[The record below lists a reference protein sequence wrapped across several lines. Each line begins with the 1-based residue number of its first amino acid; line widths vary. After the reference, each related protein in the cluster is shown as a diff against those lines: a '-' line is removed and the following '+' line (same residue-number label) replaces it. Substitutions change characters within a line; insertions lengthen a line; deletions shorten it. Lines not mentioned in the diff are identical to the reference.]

1 MKNLFFIITAFA
13 LSMVSAIGPSA
24 KANNTTPT
32 TIVIE
37 KAGTLDSLLSQ
48 ESMDTI
54 TSLILKGE
62 INGDDVQVLRYM
74 TGRDKDGEVSNGMLS
89 ELDMSEVQIKSGGTY
104 STGSIQTEGQIPQGM
119 FTRCQS
125 LKKIILPNLCTG
137 IEGGA
142 FLECQY
148 LEEVKIPEN
157 CTFIGSDAFSGCKS
171 LSSIDIPSS
180 VTAIGNY
187 AFYNSNLQSITFVGD
202 CHLSKIDQGCFRET
216 ALTTF
221 TLPTQIK
228 TISEAAFLQC
238 KFLREF
244 VIPEGSELR
253 SIKQDAFRDCSN
265 LSTLR
270 ISKDSKLVSIEENA
284 LFSCPLT
291 SLYIPK
297 YLTLFNSPWNTSN
310 TKSVIIHPE
319 NQNFVN
325 IDSIIYGRQNKNVV
339 YLPKDIEGTIHIPE
353 FISKITERMFC
364 DMKKVSA
371 IILPTTLTAI
381 DNRAFAGCDGL
392 QRIISLNDNAPLL
405 DASSFEGMP
414 VENITLY
421 VPASSVDTYKSN
433 GWNVFRKIEAIPTEP
448 LMKLSKQEVSAFLT
462 SCQRSKT
469 ISLNA
474 EILTEEGMYEGV
486 INWQSSNTDV
496 ATVNEAGEVTV
507 KAEGKATIIASI
519 TYKGKV
525 YSTTCNL
532 QAIDIT
538 LHPNAYFVEAGRL
551 KDIIPEEEK
560 YNITTLNLYGEIN
573 GDDVAFIR
581 DMAGIDSDLKTTEGK
596 LEVLDLT
603 NVRVVEGGNYRSKYG
618 YEVTPTFTAICEINA
633 MTSTDRFGEAP
644 FSYCPTLKEVH
655 LPATL
660 KTIPIACFNSC
671 TNLQK
676 VQIPNSI
683 TEIGELAFYD
693 RLVPG
698 ETMGETMILDSIT
711 MPFHLDSIGNK
722 AFHAVGTV
730 HLLDTIP
737 AQLDKENPAILG
749 EGGCVIVP
757 AKVLDAYRNAEGW
770 KTFYQQII
778 PDDAILEAEVTAE
791 AREGG
796 SGLLTALGEKRA
808 AWTRSLTIH
817 GTINSWDIIF
827 IRNKMPFLCKLDM
840 SDARIVASPK
850 EYWTGCHTE
859 NNRIGENAFRDMKNL
874 REVSLPKILKYI
886 GVSAFE
892 NCLRL
897 RSIDIPQGV
906 NTIDDVAF
914 GNCTSLKNVRSH
926 EGLMS
931 IGERVFNN
939 TGVETISLPKSLRSI
954 GYSTFWGCR
963 CLKNI
968 VLPDAVR
975 RIEKMTFENCENL
988 QSIILPAQ
996 LNVIEHWAFKNCN
1009 KLTEIHI
1016 PPMVE
1021 TIGSGVFEDCTNLK
1035 DLYVYIAN
1043 ANDISINMNTFS
1055 CWNTATLHVPSF
1067 GYSLYYWNTQ
1077 WSQFYRMENFDEE
1090 YKSFYTKNALV
1101 LNNETG
1107 KIDGTPDA
1115 VIYENGGLVVNED
1128 VKQDINNIEMKSDG
1142 EGNSATVIPEKETS
1156 IQAKHAQIT
1165 INVTGNQW
1173 HFFCFPFDIPL
1184 DSVQYQGDYVWRQ
1197 YDGAARSR
1205 REGGWQNLPA
1215 NETTLHAGRGY
1226 IFQGTN
1232 SGELKMAVDNPEF
1245 SANDVKTGLEVH
1257 PSEKAADASWNF
1269 VGNPYTSYYNIDSL
1283 AYEAPITVWTGN
1295 GYEAYRP
1302 GDDDYSFAPYTA
1314 FFVQTPE
1321 ENQELGF
1328 GAGGRQTKEG
1338 AEQQVQ
1344 EAKARR
1350 ARRAANPARTLINL
1364 TIAHTDAE
1372 EDGYIDRTRI
1382 VFNEQKSTGYEASC
1396 DAAKFF
1402 SAGRAVEIFTTD
1414 GEGNKYAINERPV
1427 ADGKVTLGINCH
1439 KAGTYRLAALN
1450 MGNGL
1455 YLQDAKTG
1463 EMHSL
1468 EEPCELMLDK
1478 GETTARFMI
1487 LTEGAATSVKEI
1499 HTEAGKTG
1507 DAYDLSGRHVN
1518 VQTHKGV
1525 MVSKGTKVLK

>member
-13 LSMVSAIGPSA
+13 LGMVSAIGLSA
-24 KANNTTPT
+24 KANNITPT
-32 TIVIE
+32 TVVIE

-74 TGRDKDGEVSNGMLS
+74 AGRDKDGEVSDGMLS

-104 STGSIQTEGQIPQGM
+104 NTGSNLIQIQMEGEIPLHM
-119 FTRCQS
+119 FIGCQS
-125 LKKIILPNLCTG
+125 LRKIILPNLCTG
-137 IEGGA
+137 IAECA
-142 FLECQY
+142 FQDCQY
-148 LEEVKIPEN
+148 LEEVKIPE
-157 CTFIGSDAFSGCKS
+157 GCKS
-171 LSSIDIPSS
+171 
-180 VTAIGNY
+180 IGAY
-187 AFYNSNLQSITFVGD
+187 AFWNTKGLQFIV
-202 CHLSKIDQGCFRET
+202 
-216 ALTTF
+216 
-221 TLPTQIK
+221 LPT
-228 TISEAAFLQC
+228 S
-238 KFLREF
+238 
-244 VIPEGSELR
+244 
-253 SIKQDAFRDCSN
+253 
-265 LSTLR
+265 
-270 ISKDSKLVSIEENA
+270 LVSI
-284 LFSCPLT
+284 
-291 SLYIPK
+291 
-297 YLTLFNSPWNTSN
+297 
-310 TKSVIIHPE
+310 
-319 NQNFVN
+319 
-325 IDSIIYGRQNKNVV
+325 GRQ
-339 YLPKDIEGTIHIPE
+339 T
-353 FISKITERMFC
+353 FF
-364 DMKKVSA
+364 
-371 IILPTTLTAI
+371 
-381 DNRAFAGCDGL
+381 GCDGL
-392 QRIISLNDNAPLL
+392 RTIVSLNANAPIVYT
-405 DASSFEGMP
+405 SSFDEAH

-421 VPASSVDTYKSN
+421 VPASSVDTYLSKK
-433 GWNVFRKIEAIPTEP
+433 WKVIKKIEALPTEP
-448 LMKLSKQEVSAFLT
+448 LMKLNKQEESAFLT
-462 SCQRSKT
+462 SSQRSKT
-469 ISLNA
+469 ISLRPR
-474 EILTEEGMYEGV
+474 ILTEEGMYEGV

-507 KAEGKATIIASI
+507 KAEGKATITASI

-560 YNITTLNLYGEIN
+560 YNISTLNLYGEIN

-581 DMAGIDSDLKTTEGK
+581 DMAGIDNDRNATEGK

-603 NVRVVEGGNYRSKYG
+603 NVRVVEGGRYLSWYNGCGTIDHK
-618 YEVTPTFTAICEINA
+618 
-633 MTSTDRFGEAP
+633 TSIDEFGEAP
-644 FSYCPTLKEVH
+644 FASCRKFKEVH
-655 LPATL
+655 LPAKL
-660 KTIPIACFNSC
+660 KYIPIACFEGC
-671 TNLQK
+671 KKLQK
-676 VQIPNSI
+676 VQLPNCITKIGKQAFFDPDSYGGIDCQSMDSLTIPSHI
-683 TEIGELAFYD
+683 
-693 RLVPG
+693 
-698 ETMGETMILDSIT
+698 
-711 MPFHLDSIGNK
+711 DSIGSE
-722 AFHAVGTV
+722 AFVTIGLV
-730 HLLDTIP
+730 RLLDTIP
-737 AQLDKENPAILG
+737 AHLDKYQPKILSDA
-749 EGGCVIVP
+749 GCVIVP
-757 AKVLDAYRNAEGW
+757 AKALDAYRNAEGW

-778 PDDAILEAEVTAE
+778 PDNAILEAEVTAE

-796 SGLLTALGEKRA
+796 SGLLAALGEKRA

-827 IRNKMPFLCKLDM
+827 IRNKMPILWKLDM

-874 REVSLPKILKYI
+874 REVSLPKVLKYI

-897 RSIDIPQGV
+897 RSIEIPQGV

-996 LNVIEHWAFKNCN
+996 LNVIEEWAFKNCN

-1021 TIGSGVFEDCTNLK
+1021 TIGSSVFEDCTNLK

-1115 VIYENGGLVVNED
+1115 IIYENGGLVVNED

-1142 EGNSATVIPEKETS
+1142 EGNSATVILEKETS

-1165 INVTGNQW
+1165 VNVTGNQW

-1427 ADGKVTLGINCH
+1427 ADGKVALGISCH
-1439 KAGTYRLAALN
+1439 KAGTYRLTALN

-1487 LTEGAATSVKEI
+1487 LTEGVATSVKEI
-1499 HTEAGKTG
+1499 HAEAGKTG

-1525 MVSKGTKVLK
+1525 MVSKGAKVLK

>member
-13 LSMVSAIGPSA
+13 LGMVSAIGPSA
-24 KANNTTPT
+24 KANNITPT
-32 TIVIE
+32 TIVVE
-37 KAGTLDSLLSQ
+37 KAGTLSTLLSQ

-89 ELDMSEVQIKSGGTY
+89 ELDMSEVLLKSGGLY
-104 STGSIQTEGQIPQGM
+104 DVDGVSCGILEDELPMYM
-119 FTRCQS
+119 FHQC
-125 LKKIILPNLCTG
+125 
-137 IEGGA
+137 
-142 FLECQY
+142 
-148 LEEVKIPEN
+148 
-157 CTFIGSDAFSGCKS
+157 SG
-171 LSSIDIPSS
+171 
-180 VTAIGNY
+180 
-187 AFYNSNLQSITFVGD
+187 
-202 CHLSKIDQGCFRET
+202 LSKITLPNRCKGIRENAFSNCNNLRDIKMPEGCAYISKNAFIECTSLFKIEIPSTIIKLGDYSFYDCTKLRSVIFKGSSLLEEIGKACFMGT

-221 TLPTQIK
+221 TLPK
-228 TISEAAFLQC
+228 HVKKVASDAFCNCNKLQQ
-238 KFLREF
+238 FI
-244 VIPEGSELR
+244 VPEGSTLR
-253 SIKQDAFRDCSN
+253 TIESGVFIGCYS
-265 LSTLR
+265 LSTFS
-270 ISKDSKLVSIEENA
+270 ISEDSKLEEIGTDA
-284 LFSCPLT
+284 FLSCPLT
-291 SLYIPK
+291 FFYIPQ
-297 YLTLFNSPWNTSN
+297 YLKELQTTWEVQN
-310 TKSVIIHPE
+310 TKSVSIHPDNRYFTE
-319 NQNFVN
+319 
-325 IDSIIYGRQNKNVV
+325 IDGIVYDRRNRNVL
-339 YLPKDIEGTIHIPE
+339 YKANDTSKKIRIPE
-353 FISKITERMFC
+353 FISEITEGMFSNI
-364 DMKKVSA
+364 KGVQFFV
-371 IILPTTLTAI
+371 LPASLTAI
-381 DNRAFAGCDGL
+381 DKRAFTGCDDL
-392 QRIISLNDNAPLL
+392 QAIISPNA
-405 DASSFEGMP
+405 DAPMVDVSSFEGIP
-414 VENITLY
+414 VENIRLY
-421 VPASSVDTYKSN
+421 VPASSIDFYQSN
-433 GWNVFRKIEAIPTEP
+433 GWNVFQKIEAFPSVP
-448 LMKLSKQEVSAFLT
+448 LMMLNKRDANTFLT
-462 SCQRSKT
+462 SSQRSKT
-469 ISLNA
+469 IPLNTD
-474 EILTEEGMYEGV
+474 ILTEEGLYDG
-486 INWQSSNTDV
+486 IIDWQSSNADV
-496 ATVNEAGEVTV
+496 ATVNENGEITA
-507 KAEGKATIIASI
+507 KAEGEATITASI
-519 TYKGKV
+519 TYKGKG
-525 YSTTCNL
+525 YSTICNL

-538 LHPNAYFVEAGRL
+538 LHPNAYLVEAGRL

-560 YNITTLNLYGEIN
+560 YNITSLILCGEIN

-581 DMAGIDSDLKTTEGK
+581 DMAGIDGDSKVTEGK
-596 LEVLDLT
+596 LEILDLT
-603 NVRVVEGGNYRSKYG
+603 NVRVVEGGTYNTMYNG
-618 YEVTPTFTAICEINA
+618 FVT
-633 MTSTDRFGEAP
+633 TSTDRFGDAP
-644 FSYCPTLKEVH
+644 FSYCPTLREVH

-660 KTIPIACFNSC
+660 KAIPTACFNVC
-671 TNLQK
+671 TSLQK
-676 VQIPNSI
+676 VQIPNNI
-683 TEIGELAFYD
+683 TEIGKFAFSD
-693 RLVPG
+693 RFAPG
-698 ETMGETMILDSIT
+698 ETMTIDSIT
-711 MPFHLDSIGNK
+711 IPFHLDRIENK
-722 AFHAVGTV
+722 AFFAVGSV
-730 HLLDTIP
+730 RLLDTIP
-737 AQLDKENPAILG
+737 AQLDKDNPAILG

-757 AKVLDAYRNAEGW
+757 AKALDTYRNAEGW

-778 PDDAILEAEVTAE
+778 PNDAILEAEVTAE
-791 AREGG
+791 AREGE
-796 SGLLTALGEKRA
+796 SGLLAALGEKRA
-808 AWTRSLTIH
+808 AWTRKLTIH
-817 GTINSWDIIF
+817 GTINSWDILF
-827 IRNKMPFLCKLDM
+827 IRNKMPILCELDL
-840 SDARIVASPK
+840 SDARIVASPQ

-859 NNRIGENAFRDMKNL
+859 ADRLGANTFRDLKKL
-874 REVSLPKILKYI
+874 REVRLSKVLKYI
-886 GVSAFE
+886 GTSAFE
-892 NCLRL
+892 NCVRL
-897 RSIDIPQGV
+897 KNIEIPRGV
-906 NTIDDVAF
+906 NTIDDRAF
-914 GNCTSLKNVRSH
+914 YNCSGLKNVKSP
-926 EGLMS
+926 EGLIS
-931 IGERVFNN
+931 IGAYVFEES
-939 TGVETISLPKSLRSI
+939 GVETINFPESLRAI
-954 GYSTFWGCR
+954 GERAFDSCY
-963 CLKNI
+963 CLKE
-968 VLPDAVR
+968 VELPHAVR
-975 RIEKMTFENCENL
+975 RIEPLTFANCEKL
-988 QSIILPAQ
+988 QSVILPAQ
-996 LNVIEHWAFKNCN
+996 LNVIEARAFQNCD
-1009 KLTEIHI
+1009 KLTELHI

-1021 TIGSGVFEDCTNLK
+1021 SIGDEAFTDCSNLK
-1035 DLYVYIAN
+1035 NLYVYIAN

-1128 VKQDINNIEMKSDG
+1128 VKQNIDNIEMKSDG
-1142 EGNSATVIPEKETS
+1142 GGNSATVIPEKDTS

-1165 INVTGNQW
+1165 VNVTGNQW

-1245 SANDVKTGLEVH
+1245 SAKDVKTGLEVH

-1350 ARRAANPARTLINL
+1350 ARKAANPARTLINL

-1372 EDGYIDRTRI
+1372 EGVYIDRTRI

-1402 SAGRAVEIFTTD
+1402 SAERAVEIFTTD
-1414 GEGNKYAINERPV
+1414 SEGNKYAINERPV
-1427 ADGKVTLGINCH
+1427 ADGKVALGISCH
-1439 KAGTYRLAALN
+1439 KAGTYRLTALS

-1463 EMHSL
+1463 ETHSL

-1499 HTEAGKTG
+1499 HAEAGKTG

-1518 VQTHKGV
+1518 AHTHKGV

>member
-1 MKNLFFIITAFA
+1 MNMKNLFFIITAFA
-13 LSMVSAIGPSA
+13 LGMVTTIGPAA
-24 KANNTTPT
+24 KANNITPT
-32 TIVIE
+32 TIVVE
-37 KAGTLDSLLSQ
+37 KAGTLSTLLSQ
-48 ESMDTI
+48 ESMDAI

-74 TGRDKDGEVSNGMLS
+74 AGRDKDGEVSNGMLS
-89 ELDMSEVQIKSGGTY
+89 ELDMSEVQIKSGGSY
-104 STGSIQTEGQIPQGM
+104 NYDAYGSQGVIQTDGEIPNYM
-119 FTRCQS
+119 FYQCHF
-125 LKKIILPNLCTG
+125 LKKIILPNQCTG
-137 IEGGA
+137 IGDYA
-142 FLECQY
+142 LQDCTHI
-148 LEEVKIPEN
+148 EEVKIPQ
-157 CTFIGSDAFSGCKS
+157 SCKS
-171 LSSIDIPSS
+171 
-180 VTAIGNY
+180 IGDG
-187 AFYNSNLQSITFVGD
+187 AFRHNPCLQFIV
-202 CHLSKIDQGCFRET
+202 
-216 ALTTF
+216 
-221 TLPTQIK
+221 LPT
-228 TISEAAFLQC
+228 S
-238 KFLREF
+238 
-244 VIPEGSELR
+244 
-253 SIKQDAFRDCSN
+253 
-265 LSTLR
+265 
-270 ISKDSKLVSIEENA
+270 LV
-284 LFSCPLT
+284 
-291 SLYIPK
+291 YIGWQ
-297 YLTLFNSPWNTSN
+297 TF
-310 TKSVIIHPE
+310 
-319 NQNFVN
+319 
-325 IDSIIYGRQNKNVV
+325 YGC
-339 YLPKDIEGTIHIPE
+339 Y
-353 FISKITERMFC
+353 
-364 DMKKVSA
+364 
-371 IILPTTLTAI
+371 
-381 DNRAFAGCDGL
+381 GL
-392 QRIISLNDNAPLL
+392 QAIVSLNTNAPMSL
-405 DASSFEGMP
+405 ASAFDGMP
-414 VENITLY
+414 VKDIALY
-421 VPASSVDTYKSN
+421 VPASSVDTYMST
-433 GWNVFRKIEAIPTEP
+433 GWNVFQKAEAFPTEP
-448 LMKLSKQEVSAFLT
+448 LMMLNKHASAFLT
-462 SCQRSKT
+462 SSQRSKT

-496 ATVNEAGEVTV
+496 ATVNETGEVTA
-507 KAEGKATIIASI
+507 KAEGESTITASI

-525 YSTTCNL
+525 YSTTCSL
-532 QAIDIT
+532 QTIDMT
-538 LHPNAYFVEAGRL
+538 LRPNAYLVEAGRL

-560 YNITTLNLYGEIN
+560 YNITSLILYGEIN

-603 NVRVVEGGNYRSKYG
+603 NARVVEGGLYN
-618 YEVTPTFTAICEINA
+618 
-633 MTSTDRFGEAP
+633 STWEDDYIPRDIHDRTHTDAFGDAP
-644 FSYCPTLKEVH
+644 FSYCPRLKEVH
-655 LPATL
+655 LPANL
-660 KTIPIACFNSC
+660 KYIPLACFEGSC
-671 TNLQK
+671 NLQK
-676 VQIPNSI
+676 VQLPNYI
-683 TEIGELAFYD
+683 TKIGKQAFCRYFD
-693 RLVPG
+693 IHSSQ
-698 ETMGETMILDSIT
+698 TKIDSLTIT
-711 MPFHLDSIGNK
+711 SHIDSIGSK
-722 AFHAVGTV
+722 AFINVEV
-730 HLLDTIP
+730 VRLLDTIP
-737 AQLDKENPAILG
+737 AQLDKNFPKILSDYA
-749 EGGCVIVP
+749 CIIVP
-757 AKVLDAYRNAEGW
+757 ANALDTYRNAEGW
-770 KTFYQQII
+770 KDFCRQIV
-778 PDDAILEAEVTAE
+778 PDNANLEADVTVE

-817 GTINSWDIIF
+817 GTINSWDIMF
-827 IRNKMPFLCKLDM
+827 IRNKMPILCKLNL

-859 NNRIGENAFRDMKNL
+859 TDRLGANTFRDMAL
-874 REVSLPKILKYI
+874 LSEVKLPKVLKYI

-892 NCLRL
+892 NC
-897 RSIDIPQGV
+897 SIHNIEIPKGV
-906 NTIDDVAF
+906 NTIDDSAF
-914 GNCTSLKNVRSH
+914 AYCQNLRKVQTH

-931 IGERVFNN
+931 IGDYTFDQSTLQGIN
-939 TGVETISLPKSLRSI
+939 LPKSLRAIGFCAFRACHYLREISI
-954 GYSTFWGCR
+954 
-963 CLKNI
+963 
-968 VLPDAVR
+968 PDAVR
-975 RIEKMTFENCENL
+975 RIEEETFRDCENL
-988 QSIILPAQ
+988 QSVILPTQ
-996 LNVIEHWAFKNCN
+996 LNVIESRAFPNCN
-1009 KLTEIHI
+1009 KLTELHI

-1021 TIGSGVFEDCTNLK
+1021 SIGNEAFMGCNNLK

-1128 VKQDINNIEMKSDG
+1128 VKQNIDNIEMKSDG
-1142 EGNSATVIPEKETS
+1142 GGNSATVIPEKETS

-1165 INVTGNQW
+1165 VNVTGNQW

-1427 ADGKVTLGINCH
+1427 ADGKVSLGISCH
-1439 KAGTYRLAALN
+1439 KAGTYRLTALN

-1499 HTEAGKTG
+1499 HAEAGKTG
-1507 DAYDLSGRHVN
+1507 DAYDLSGKHVN
-1518 VQTHKGV
+1518 AQTHKGV